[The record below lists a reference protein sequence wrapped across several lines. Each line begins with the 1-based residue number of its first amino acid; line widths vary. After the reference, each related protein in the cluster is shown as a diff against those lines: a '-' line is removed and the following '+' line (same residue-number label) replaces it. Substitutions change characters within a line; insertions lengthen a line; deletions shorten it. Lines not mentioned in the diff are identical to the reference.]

1 MPRIPP
7 EFDPEY
13 FVQALEDS
21 AVGVEICATDGTFL
35 WVNPAFE
42 RMTGYS
48 FEECVGKTP
57 RELLRS
63 HVHPPEFYDNASA
76 TMARGET
83 WRSII
88 TSRRKDGS
96 LFDSELVAA
105 PARRRTPGP
114 AHLIALRRDV
124 TEERRMLRALSE
136 SEARFSLACQAARDG
151 LWDWDIAARRFYGSP
166 RWFELHDQPVQDAD
180 IDWCFAQVHPEDRAG
195 ARDAFDAH
203 LAGETPSLECEH
215 RIALPGGGVRWVLCR
230 GLAVRDQGGVAV
242 RIAGS
247 LTDISDRRRTEQ
259 ELFRAATHDSLTGVP
274 NRAYFVLQVEQ
285 AIARARRRPPGTA
298 AFALLFIDLRRFKQ
312 VNDGYGH
319 AVGDAL
325 LREVAARLQS
335 ALRAGDTLAR
345 FGGDEFAVLLDG
357 VSDTTLAQA
366 AAERLGRVLARSV
379 EVEGRV
385 LPVSATIGVALG
397 DGNSQVDELVRAAD
411 EAMYEARSRGD
422 RGHHVA
428 GPEAGVRSER
438 RAKIAT
444 ALGPALAD
452 RQIRVVYQPIID
464 IWNGRTIG
472 AEALARWTHAELGPV
487 SPAEFVDIAE
497 EAGLGPRLGR
507 HVLDTVVAQLRAWE
521 QVRAVSNSFFV
532 NVNVSARQLLDK
544 PLVEHVL
551 ALHEAGEV
559 RRGRL
564 GLEITETVLIE
575 RPEEVARTMA
585 MLRHVGVHFSLD
597 DFGTG
602 FSSLSHMRG
611 FPVQAIKIDRSFVE
625 KVPDDAVTAQIV
637 SGLLQMASALGLL
650 VVAEGVET
658 PAQERTLR
666 HLGFGLA
673 QGYLYS
679 KPVTADEFSALVER
693 QNLLESS
700 DAGVIEP

>member
-13 FVQALEDS
+13 FIQALEDS
-21 AVGVEICATDGTFL
+21 AVGVEICSIDGTFL

-42 RMTGYS
+42 RMSGYS
-48 FEECVGKTP
+48 FDECIGKTA
-57 RELLRS
+57 RQLLHS
-63 HVHPPEFYDNASA
+63 DVHPPEFYEAAIA
-76 TMARGET
+76 TMMRGET

-88 TSRRKDGS
+88 TSRRKDGT
-96 LFDSELVAA
+96 LFDSEIIVG
-105 PARRRTPGP
+105 PARRTTPGP
-114 AHLIALRRDV
+114 THFLALRRDV

-151 LWDWDIAARRFYGSP
+151 LWDWDIAARRFYASP
-166 RWFELHDQPVQDAD
+166 RWFELHDQPVRQAD
-180 IDWCFAQVHPEDRAG
+180 IDWCFAQVHPEDRAA

-203 LAGETPSLECEH
+203 LAGETATLDHEH
-215 RIALPGGGVRWVLCR
+215 RLSLPGGGTRWVLCR

-247 LTDISDRRRTEQ
+247 LTDISDRKRTEE

-285 AIARARRRPPGTA
+285 AIARARRRPAGTA
-298 AFALLFIDLRRFKQ
+298 TFALCFIDLRRFKQ

-325 LREVAARLQS
+325 LREVAERLQS

-357 VSDTTLAQA
+357 VSDATLAQA

-379 EVEGRV
+379 EVEGRL

-428 GPEAGVRSER
+428 GPTAGVRSER
-438 RAKIAT
+438 KAKIAT

-472 AEALARWTHAELGPV
+472 AEALARWTHPELGPV
-487 SPAEFVDIAE
+487 SPAEFVAIAE
-497 EAGLGPRLGR
+497 ESGLGPRLGR
-507 HVLDTVVAQLRAWE
+507 HVLDTVVAQVRAWE

-551 ALHEAGEV
+551 GLHEAGEV

-585 MLRHVGVHFSLD
+585 MLRHAGVHFSLD

-625 KVPDDAVTAQIV
+625 KVPEDAVTAQIV

-679 KPVTADEFSALVER
+679 KPVPPDEFSALVER

>member
-1 MPRIPP
+1 MHRIPP

-21 AVGVEICATDGTFL
+21 AVGVEICSTDGTFL

-42 RMTGYS
+42 RMSGYS
-48 FEECVGKTP
+48 FDECMGKTAKQ
-57 RELLRS
+57 LLRS
-63 HVHPPEFYDNASA
+63 DVHPSEFYDNAA
-76 TMARGET
+76 AAMARRET
-83 WRSII
+83 WRAVI
-88 TSRRKDGS
+88 TSRRKDGT
-96 LFDSELVAA
+96 LFDSEIIVA
-105 PARRRTPGP
+105 PGRRSTLGP
-114 AHLIALRRDV
+114 THFLALRRDV
-124 TEERRMLRALSE
+124 TDERRMLRALSE

-151 LWDWDIAARRFYGSP
+151 LWDWDIAAGRFYGSP
-166 RWFELHDQPVQDAD
+166 RWFELHEQPVQPATM
-180 IDWCFAQVHPEDRAG
+180 DWCFDHIHPEDRPR
-195 ARDAFDAH
+195 ARDIFDAH
-203 LAGETPSLECEH
+203 LAGETPSMECEH
-215 RIALPGGGVRWVLCR
+215 RVLLPGGRVRWVLCR
-230 GLAVRDQGGVAV
+230 GLAVRDEGGVAV

-247 LTDISDRRRTEQ
+247 LTDISDRKQTEA

-285 AIARARRRPPGTA
+285 AIARAKRQQRGAA

-312 VNDGYGH
+312 VNDGHGH
-319 AVGDAL
+319 AIGDAL
-325 LREVAARLQS
+325 LRVVASRLQA

-345 FGGDEFAVLLDG
+345 LGGDEFAVLLDG
-357 VSDTTLAQA
+357 VSDTTLAHA

-385 LPVSATIGVALG
+385 LPVAATIGVALG
-397 DGNSQVDELVRAAD
+397 DGSSKVDELVRAAD

-422 RGHHVA
+422 RGYHVA
-428 GPEAGVRSER
+428 GPEAGSRSER
-438 RAKIAT
+438 KAKIAS
-444 ALGPALAD
+444 ALGPALVD

-472 AEALARWTHAELGPV
+472 AEALARWTHADLGPV
-487 SPAEFVDIAE
+487 SPAEFVAIAE
-497 EAGLGPRLGR
+497 ETGLGLRLGR
-507 HVLDTVVAQLRAWE
+507 HVLDTVVAQVRAWE
-521 QVRAVSNSFFV
+521 QVHAVSNSFFV
-532 NVNVSARQLLDK
+532 NVNVSARQMLDR
-544 PLVEHVL
+544 PFVDHVL
-551 ALHEAGEV
+551 ALHEAGDV

-575 RPEEVARTMA
+575 RPEEVARTMEI
-585 MLRHVGVHFSLD
+585 LRHVGVHFSLD

-679 KPVTADEFSALVER
+679 KPVSPDDFCALVER

>member
-1 MPRIPP
+1 MHRIPP

-21 AVGVEICATDGTFL
+21 AVGVEICSTDGTFL

-42 RMTGYS
+42 RMSGYS
-48 FEECVGKTP
+48 FDECMGKTAKQ
-57 RELLRS
+57 LLRS
-63 HVHPPEFYDNASA
+63 DVHPSEFYDNAA
-76 TMARGET
+76 AAMARRET
-83 WRSII
+83 WRAVI
-88 TSRRKDGS
+88 TSRRKDGT
-96 LFDSELVAA
+96 LFDSEIIVA
-105 PARRRTPGP
+105 PGRRSTLGP
-114 AHLIALRRDV
+114 THFLALRRDV
-124 TEERRMLRALSE
+124 TDERRMLRALSE

-151 LWDWDIAARRFYGSP
+151 LWDWDIAAGRFYGSP
-166 RWFELHDQPVQDAD
+166 RWFELHEQPVQPATM
-180 IDWCFAQVHPEDRAG
+180 DWCFDHIHPEDRPR
-195 ARDAFDAH
+195 ARDIFDAH
-203 LAGETPSLECEH
+203 LAGETPSMECEH
-215 RIALPGGGVRWVLCR
+215 RVLLPGGRVRWVLCR
-230 GLAVRDQGGVAV
+230 GLAVRDEGGVAV

-247 LTDISDRRRTEQ
+247 LTDISDRKQTEA

-285 AIARARRRPPGTA
+285 AIARAKRQQRGAA

-312 VNDGYGH
+312 VNDGHGH
-319 AVGDAL
+319 AIGDAL
-325 LREVAARLQS
+325 LREVASRLQA

-345 FGGDEFAVLLDG
+345 LGGDEFAVLLDG
-357 VSDTTLAQA
+357 VSDTTLAHA

-385 LPVSATIGVALG
+385 LPVAATIGVALG
-397 DGNSQVDELVRAAD
+397 DGSSKVDELVRAAD

-422 RGHHVA
+422 RGYHVA
-428 GPEAGVRSER
+428 GPEAGSRSER
-438 RAKIAT
+438 KAKIAS
-444 ALGPALAD
+444 ALGPALVD

-472 AEALARWTHAELGPV
+472 AEALARWTHADLGPV
-487 SPAEFVDIAE
+487 SPAEFVAIAE
-497 EAGLGPRLGR
+497 ETGLGLRLGR
-507 HVLDTVVAQLRAWE
+507 HVLDTVVAQVRAWE
-521 QVRAVSNSFFV
+521 QVHAVSNSFFV
-532 NVNVSARQLLDK
+532 NVNVSARQMLDR
-544 PLVEHVL
+544 PFVDHVL
-551 ALHEAGEV
+551 ALHEAGDV

-575 RPEEVARTMA
+575 RPEEVARTMEI
-585 MLRHVGVHFSLD
+585 LRHVGVHFSLD

-679 KPVTADEFSALVER
+679 KPVSPDDFCALVER